1 VSDDNNI
8 EIGAAEA
15 QRRFEAGEVRIVDV
29 REDGEWEHSRIPG
42 DVTHIPLG
50 ELTQRAGEIGGE
62 RPIVFQC
69 RSGVRSLMA
78 AQAFRATGRE
88 AYSLEGGLVAWDAQG
103 LPVEPAGA
111 GVAEH

>member
-1 VSDDNNI
+1 VSNDDNI

-15 QRRFEAGEVRIVDV
+15 QRRFDGGEVQIVDV
-29 REDGEWEHSRIPG
+29 REDGEWAHSRIPG
-42 DVTHIPLG
+42 DVKHIPLG
-50 ELTQRAGEIGGE
+50 ELTQRAGEVGE

-78 AQAFRATGRE
+78 AQAFRAAGRE
-88 AYSLEGGLVAWDAQG
+88 AYSLEGGLIAWDAEG
-103 LPVEPAGA
+103 LPVEPEGA

>member
-1 VSDDNNI
+1 MSDDNI

-15 QRRFEAGEVRIVDV
+15 QRRFEAGEVQIVDV
-29 REDGEWEHSRIPG
+29 REDAEWDHSRIPG
-42 DVTHIPLG
+42 DVQHIPLG
-50 ELTQRAGEIGGE
+50 ELTQRSGELGE

-78 AQAFRATGRE
+78 AQAFRAAGRE
-88 AYSLEGGLVAWDAQG
+88 SYSLEGGLVAWDAEG
-103 LPVEPAGA
+103 LPIEPAGA

>member
-1 VSDDNNI
+1 MSNDDNI

-15 QRRFEAGEVRIVDV
+15 QRRFEGGEVQIVDV
-29 REDGEWEHSRIPG
+29 REDSEWAQSRIPG
-42 DVTHIPLG
+42 DVRHIPIG
-50 ELTQRAGEIGGE
+50 ELTQRAGEIDGD

-78 AQAFRATGRE
+78 AQAFRAAGRK
-88 AYSLEGGLVAWDAQG
+88 AYSLEGGLVAWDADG
-103 LPVEPAGA
+103 LPLDPAGA